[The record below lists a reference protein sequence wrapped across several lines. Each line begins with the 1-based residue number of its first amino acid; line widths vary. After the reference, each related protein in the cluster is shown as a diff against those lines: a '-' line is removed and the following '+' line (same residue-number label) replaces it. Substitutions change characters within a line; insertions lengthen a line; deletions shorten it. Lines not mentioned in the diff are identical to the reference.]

1 MKKAILFSAVLL
13 LAVAIPVAHAANG
26 KVSGYMF
33 GDYYYVAAADDAAT
47 LSEKQNAFQLRRVYF
62 TYDQEIDEGIS
73 TRLRFEAKDAGF
85 GSVSKM
91 EPFVKNA
98 YMKWGKAVGG
108 ADVYLGLSG
117 TPTWAQSEKAWGY
130 RAIEKTVL
138 DLNGI
143 GSSADLGVA
152 LKGKAGK
159 LAYTAMVGNG
169 PGQSSENDNGKKL
182 YGSLIFAASKALTL
196 EGYADFN
203 MLPGEQD
210 QMTLKV
216 FAGYQG
222 EGLRA
227 GVEVFSRINKAAGVA
242 NKQAGDDVTI
252 SGVSLYAT
260 LPLGESLKGFGRLDA
275 VSNDDKDTTE
285 MLIIAGLDHSPAKN
299 VYLMPNIYVQLFDGL
314 DPSIQ
319 GRLTF
324 KYNF

>member
-1 MKKAILFSAVLL
+1 MKKAIFFSAALL
-13 LAVAIPVAHAANG
+13 LAAAIPAAHAADG

-33 GDYYYVAAADDAAT
+33 GDYYYVAAADDAAK

-62 TYDQEIDEGIS
+62 NYDKEIDEGVS
-73 TRLRFEAKDAGF
+73 TRFRLEANDAGF
-85 GSVSKM
+85 GKGSNM
-91 EPFVKNA
+91 EPFVKHA
-98 YMKWGKAVGG
+98 YIKWSKAVGG

-117 TPTWAQSEKAWGY
+117 TPTWALSEKFWGY
-130 RAIEKTVL
+130 RSVEKTVL
-138 DLNGI
+138 DLNKI

-152 LKGKAGK
+152 LKGKSGK

-169 PGQSSENDNGKKL
+169 PGKKPENDNGKKI
-182 YGSLIFAASKALTL
+182 YGSLSFAASEALTI

-222 EGLRA
+222 EGLSG
-227 GVEVFSRINKAAGVA
+227 GVEAFSRVNKAAGVA
-242 NKQAGDDVTI
+242 KQAGDDVTI
-252 SGVSLYAT
+252 SGVSLFAT
-260 LPLGESLKGFGRLDA
+260 LPLGDSLKGFGRLDA
-275 VSNDDKDTTE
+275 VSNDDKDTTD
-285 MLIIAGLDHSPAKN
+285 MLIIAGVDHSPTKN
-299 VYLMPNIYVQLFDGL
+299 VHLMPNIYVQLPDGP

-324 KYNF
+324 YYKF